1 MKTIFFQDFI
11 KENNDYINKEIAL
24 CIGVFDGIHLG
35 HREILNK
42 VVDNS
47 LFSVV
52 MTFSSNPKM
61 KTGRRENVNP
71 LLSENLKTQL
81 FEKKGFNLQVIID
94 FSQKIS
100 KLTADEFLQM
110 LCKNLN
116 IKKLVVGEDF
126 QLGNPKACLK
136 AFELQE
142 HLSSYSEDAKVV
154 ITKPIVDKDN
164 KVISSSRIRQL
175 IKKGKMDVVHNLLGR
190 EYLLDLG
197 LTPSQFSG
205 SSMLIKADD
214 VNQLLPC
221 SGSFTGFWV
230 ENNLNTSIIIDKKVI
245 KIIPYP
251 KTFAKNMTLAIAR
264 QRVSK

>member
-11 KENNDYINKEIAL
+11 KDNNDYKNFDIAL

-35 HREILNK
+35 HQEILNK
-42 VVDNS
+42 VTNNS
-47 LFSVV
+47 LYSVV
-52 MTFSSNPKM
+52 ITFNSNPKM
-61 KTGRRENVNP
+61 KTGRRENVKP
-71 LLSENLKTQL
+71 LLSETLKTQL
-81 FEKKGFNLQVIID
+81 FEKMGFDLQVIID
-94 FSQKIS
+94 FSEKIS

-110 LCKNLN
+110 LCKNLT
-116 IKKLVVGEDF
+116 IKKLIVGEDF

-136 AFELQE
+136 AFQLQE
-142 HLSSYSEDAKVV
+142 HLRSYSEDTEVV
-154 ITKPIVDKDN
+154 ITKAIVDKDN

-197 LTPSQFSG
+197 LTPAQFSG

-221 SGSFTGFWV
+221 SGLFTGFWV
-230 ENNLNTSIIIDKKVI
+230 ENNSMAEIKIENKVI
-245 KIIPYP
+245 EIHPYP
-251 KTFAKNMTLAIAR
+251 KSFAKNMTLAIAR